1 MNRIKVSE
9 NFQLWEFQCKDD
21 SHQVVLKAELLVK
34 LQRLRDLAGKPV
46 RISLPNANEELQG
59 EDVHSVMQQI
69 ITLNIFAPGGYYLTQ
84 AMGARIVTTDVHEYD
99 FA

>member
-1 MNRIKVSE
+1 MTKR
-9 NFQLWEFQCKDD
+9 L
-21 SHQVVLKAELLVK
+21 ELIFM
-34 LQRLRDLAGKPV
+34 DAAGKTV

-59 EDVHSVMQQI
+59 EDVKSVMEQI
-69 ITLNIFAPGGYYLTQ
+69 ITLNIFAPGGYDLTQ

>member
-1 MNRIKVSE
+1 MTKR
-9 NFQLWEFQCKDD
+9 L
-21 SHQVVLKAELLVK
+21 ELIFM
-34 LQRLRDLAGKPV
+34 DAAGKTV

-59 EDVHSVMQQI
+59 EDVQSVMQQI
-69 ITLNIFAPGGYYLTQ
+69 ITLNIFAPGGYDLTQ